1 LYLIAEAFLSQNVIV
16 IQKNPRYPVISM
28 APQLQKTPIR
38 VTLPE
43 FGISAFTSRHAS
55 DFRMPEISNE
65 YDKLCFVDAGAGD
78 LVFSG
83 KKISIRAGTI
93 LHIPSEMRHQF
104 VDNADAPLTL
114 SVLCIDPA
122 SLTDVADREI
132 WDEFVELLPVD
143 RQFSVANAYFETEV
157 RRLFRSLIL
166 ELGQQRVG
174 RDIMVRALAVQLLV
188 MTRRILEE
196 QSLGQRHQPSP
207 AFLSSIA
214 EVDDRFADLLQ
225 IRELAERAGMCYRSY
240 TETFR
245 RYKGMTVTQYITQ
258 RRLEFSQR
266 RMLETGD
273 ILGSA
278 LASGFRDL
286 SHFYRIFKRHIGRTP
301 REYIRLNNIATSQ
314 T

>member
-1 LYLIAEAFLSQNVIV
+1 
-16 IQKNPRYPVISM
+16 M
-28 APQLQKTPIR
+28 AHELQKTPVC

-55 DFRMPEISNE
+55 DFRMPEIANE

-83 KKISIRAGTI
+83 KKMAIRAGSI
-93 LHIPSEMRHQF
+93 LHIPSEVKHQF

-122 SLTDVADREI
+122 SLTDVADRQV
-132 WDEFVELLPVD
+132 WDQFVELLPMG
-143 RQFSVANAYFETEV
+143 RQFSVSNAYFETEV

-166 ELGQQRVG
+166 ELGQHRVG
-174 RDIMVRALAVQLLV
+174 RDTMVRALAVQLLV
-188 MTRRILEE
+188 ITRRILEE
-196 QSLGQRHQPSP
+196 QSGEQQHQPSP
-207 AFLSSIA
+207 SFLSSIA
-214 EVDDRFADLLQ
+214 EVDDRFADSLQ
-225 IRELAERAGMCYRSY
+225 IKDLAARAGMCYRSY

-301 REYIRLNNIATSQ
+301 REYIRLNNIASSQ

>member
-1 LYLIAEAFLSQNVIV
+1 
-16 IQKNPRYPVISM
+16 M
-28 APQLQKTPIR
+28 THQLQKAPVR

-55 DFRMPEISNE
+55 DFRMPEIANE

-78 LVFSG
+78 LIYSG
-83 KKISIRAGTI
+83 KKMSIRAGSI
-93 LHIPSEMRHQF
+93 LHIPSEVKHQF
-104 VDNADAPLTL
+104 VDNADEPLTL

-122 SLTDVADREI
+122 SLTDVADRQV
-132 WDEFVELLPVD
+132 WDQFVELLPMG
-143 RQFSVANAYFETEV
+143 RQFSVSNAYFETEV

-166 ELGQQRVG
+166 ELGQHRVG
-174 RDIMVRALAVQLLV
+174 RDTMVRALAVQLLV
-188 MTRRILEE
+188 ITRRILEE
-196 QSLGQRHQPSP
+196 QSGGQQHQPSP
-207 AFLSSIA
+207 SFLSSIA
-214 EVDDRFADLLQ
+214 EVDDRFADSLQ
-225 IRELAERAGMCYRSY
+225 IKDLAARAGMCYRSY

>member
-1 LYLIAEAFLSQNVIV
+1 MTHHLQNA
-16 IQKNPRYPVISM
+16 PV
-28 APQLQKTPIR
+28 R

-55 DFRMPEISNE
+55 DFRMTEISNE
-65 YDKLCFVDAGAGD
+65 YDKLGFVDAGAGD
-78 LVFSG
+78 LIYSG
-83 KKISIRAGTI
+83 RKMAIKAGSI
-93 LHIPSEMRHQF
+93 LHIPSGVRHQF
-104 VDNADAPLTL
+104 VDNADSPLTL
-114 SVLCIDPA
+114 SVLCIDPT
-122 SLTDVADREI
+122 SLTKVADRQI
-132 WDEFVELLPVD
+132 WDQFVEFLPMG
-143 RQFSVANAYFETEV
+143 RQFSVSNAYFETEV

-166 ELGQQRVG
+166 ELGQHRVG
-174 RDIMVRALAVQLLV
+174 REPMVHALAVQLLV
-188 MTRRILEE
+188 VARRILEE
-196 QSLGQRHQPSP
+196 QAAGQRHQPSA

-214 EVDDRFADLLQ
+214 EVDDRFADSLP
-225 IRELAERAGMCYRSY
+225 IKDLAERAGMCYRSY

-301 REYIRLNNIATSQ
+301 REYIRVNNIATSQ

>member
-1 LYLIAEAFLSQNVIV
+1 
-16 IQKNPRYPVISM
+16 M
-28 APQLQKTPIR
+28 AHPLQKTPVR
-38 VTLPE
+38 VTLPK
-43 FGISAFTSRHAS
+43 FGISAFTSRHAA
-55 DFRMPEISNE
+55 DFRMPEIANE
-65 YDKLCFVDAGAGD
+65 YDKLCFVDDGVGD
-78 LVFSG
+78 LIYIG
-83 KKISIRAGTI
+83 KKMSIRAGGI
-93 LHIPSEMRHQF
+93 LHIPSEVRHQF

-114 SVLCIDPA
+114 SVLCIDPT
-122 SLTDVADREI
+122 SLTAVADRQV
-132 WDEFVELLPVD
+132 WDQFVKLLPMG
-143 RQFSVANAYFETEV
+143 RQFSVSNAYFEAEV

-166 ELGQQRVG
+166 ELGQHRVG
-174 RDIMVRALAVQLLV
+174 RDAMVHALAVQLLV
-188 MTRRILEE
+188 ITRRILEE
-196 QSLGQRHQPSP
+196 QSGGQQHQPSP
-207 AFLSSIA
+207 SFLSSIA
-214 EVDDRFADLLQ
+214 EVDDRFADSLQ
-225 IRELAERAGMCYRSY
+225 IKDLAARAGMCYRSY

-301 REYIRLNNIATSQ
+301 REYIQLNNIPT